1 MGESWFQREF
11 MAPRRLAF
19 NVIFYGL
26 HFFFFGYG
34 WHSQATNVKLSALN
48 GLQYSVWISRGAGL
62 VLAFDGGLILIPM
75 LRNVIKVV
83 RPKVT
88 WLFPADENIWF
99 HRQVAYSMAFWAM
112 VHTTAHY
119 VNFINV
125 ERTQVRKQT
134 ALQIHYEQPGGIT
147 GHFMLL
153 IMLLMYTTASQK
165 VRTQC
170 FEAFWYTHHLAFFF
184 MLGLYTH
191 ATGCF
196 VRDSVDPNY
205 IPTFPFYS
213 TEHCLGYL
221 SWRFTIWPGL
231 IYFGERAY
239 REYRARR
246 STRLSKVLVHPSGAM
261 ELRIIKPSFKYTA
274 GQWLFIQ
281 VPEIS
286 KFQWHPFTITSAPK
300 DPYVSVHIR
309 QVGDFTRA
317 LGDRLGA
324 GPSVVAAM
332 TSAAMKGSEK
342 NEKTGS
348 TRGDFVELD
357 SNSGISLP
365 QVRIDGPFG
374 APAEDVFDV
383 EVAILVGA
391 GIGVTPFAS
400 ILKDIWYRQ
409 RQGNCGT
416 LRRVE
421 FFWICRDAPSFGW
434 FQSLLSEI
442 EAAQADPNFL
452 RINVYLTQKINED
465 MLWNI
470 AVNDAGAEYDPLT
483 LLRTRTMFGRPDW
496 MTIYGQMRQAIESG
510 QYIPG
515 STSQLKTKVGTYFC
529 GAGAIAKA
537 LKEACLHHTCSTVE
551 FTFAKVRTC
560 PCFPAFKCWL
570 SNADFRSQEHF

>member
-1 MGESWFQREF
+1 MGENWFQREF

-26 HFFFFGYG
+26 HFFLFAYG
-34 WHSQATNVKLSALN
+34 WHSQESNQKLKALN
-48 GLQYSVWISRGAGL
+48 GLKFSVWTSRGAGL

-83 RPKVT
+83 RPKLA

-125 ERTQVRKQT
+125 ERTQVRKQL
-134 ALQIHYEQPGGIT
+134 ALQIHYTQPGGIT

-196 VRDSVDPNY
+196 VRDSTDPDY
-205 IPTFPFYS
+205 IKTFPFYS

-221 SWRFTIWPGL
+221 SWRYTIWPGM
-231 IYFGERAY
+231 IYFGERVY

-300 DPYVSVHIR
+300 DPYVSIHIR

-317 LGDRLGA
+317 LGDRLGV

-332 TSAAMKGSEK
+332 TSAAIKGSEK
-342 NEKTGS
+342 DEKNGS

-357 SNSGISLP
+357 ASSGISLP
-365 QVRIDGPFG
+365 TVRIDGPYG

-409 RQGNCGT
+409 REGNCGT

-421 FFWICRDAPSFGW
+421 FFWIARDAPSFGW

-529 GAGAIAKA
+529 GGGAIAKA
-537 LKEACLHHTCSTVE
+537 LKEATSHHSCATVE
-551 FTFAKVRTC
+551 FTFAK
-560 PCFPAFKCWL
+560 
-570 SNADFRSQEHF
+570 EHF

>member
-11 MAPRRLAF
+11 LAPRRLAF

-34 WHSQATNVKLSALN
+34 WHSQATNTKLAALN
-48 GLQYSVWISRGAGL
+48 GLKFSVWTSRGAGL

-125 ERTQVRKQT
+125 ERTQVRKQI
-134 ALQIHYEQPGGIT
+134 ALQIHYTQPGGIT

-153 IMLLMYTTASQK
+153 IMLLMYTTASAK
-165 VRTQC
+165 VRNQC

-196 VRDSVDPNY
+196 VRDSVDPDY
-205 IPTFPFYS
+205 ITSFPFYS

-221 SWRFTIWPGL
+221 SWRYTIWPGL
-231 IYFGERAY
+231 IYFGERVY

-246 STRLSKVLVHPSGAM
+246 STKLSKVLVHPSGAM

-286 KFQWHPFTITSAPK
+286 SFQWHPFTITSAPK

-317 LGDRLGA
+317 LGDRLGV

-332 TSAAMKGSEK
+332 TSAAIKGAEKSEK
-342 NEKTGS
+342 DIS
-348 TRGDFVELD
+348 TRGDFVEID
-357 SNSGISLP
+357 SNNVSLP
-365 QVRIDGPFG
+365 TVRIDGPFG

-383 EVAILVGA
+383 EVAMLVGA

-409 RQGNCGT
+409 RSGNCGT

-434 FQSLLSEI
+434 FQSLLQEI

-452 RINVYLTQKINED
+452 RINIYLTQKISED

-515 STSQLKTKVGTYFC
+515 STSQLKTKVGTYYC
-529 GAGAIAKA
+529 GPGAIAKA
-537 LKEACLHHTCSTVE
+537 LKEATLHHSCSTVE
-551 FTFAKVRTC
+551 FSFAK
-560 PCFPAFKCWL
+560 
-570 SNADFRSQEHF
+570 EHF

>member
-1 MGESWFQREF
+1 MGESWFHREF
-11 MAPRRLAF
+11 LVPRRLAF
-19 NVIFYGL
+19 NVIWYGIQL
-26 HFFFFGYG
+26 FLFAYG
-34 WHSQATNVKLSALN
+34 WWSQATNQKLAALN
-48 GLQYSVWISRGAGL
+48 GLKFSVWCSRGAGL
-62 VLAFDGGLILIPM
+62 VLAFDGGMILVPM
-75 LRNVIKVV
+75 LRNIIRVV
-83 RPKVT
+83 RPKLA

-125 ERTQVRKQT
+125 ERTQVRQET
-134 ALQIHYEQPGGIT
+134 ALQIHYTQPGGIT

-153 IMLLMYTTASQK
+153 IMLLMYTTAHHK
-165 VRTQC
+165 IRNQC

-184 MLGLYTH
+184 MIGLYTH

-196 VRDSVDPNY
+196 VRDSVDPDY

-213 TEHCLGYL
+213 TEHCLGYE

-231 IYFGERAY
+231 LYFGERMY

-246 STRLSKVLVHPSGAM
+246 ATKLSKVLVHPSGAM

-281 VPEIS
+281 VPDVS
-286 KFQWHPFTITSAPK
+286 RFQWHPFTITSAPE

-309 QVGDFTRA
+309 QVGDFTHA
-317 LGDRLGA
+317 LGERVGA
-324 GPSVVAAM
+324 GPAVVAAM
-332 TSAAMKGSEK
+332 TKAAMNGSEK
-342 NEKTGS
+342 EDNGIYG

-357 SNSGISLP
+357 AGGGASLP
-365 QVRIDGPFG
+365 TVRIDGPFG
-374 APAEDVFDV
+374 APAEDVFNC
-383 EVAILVGA
+383 EVAVLIGA

-400 ILKDIWYRQ
+400 ILKHIWYRQ
-409 RQGNCGT
+409 QKGSLGS

-421 FFWICRDAPSFGW
+421 FFWVCRDAPSFGW
-434 FQSLLSEI
+434 FQSLLQEV

-452 RINVYLTQKINED
+452 RINVYLTQKISED

-483 LLRTRTMFGRPDW
+483 LLRSRTMFGRPDW
-496 MTIYGQMRQAIESG
+496 QGIYKTMRQAIESG
-510 QYIPG
+510 QYLPG
-515 STSQLKTKVGTYFC
+515 SNAQLKTKVGTYFC
-529 GAGAIAKA
+529 GPGVLAKA
-537 LKEACLHHTCSTVE
+537 IKEATLENTCSTVE
-551 FTFAKVRTC
+551 FSFAK
-560 PCFPAFKCWL
+560 
-570 SNADFRSQEHF
+570 EHF